1 MMIPNE
7 KLTEQEW
14 YIRAKERRK
23 AYEEALERLE
33 DIEAE

>member
-1 MMIPNE
+1 MGN
-7 KLTEQEW
+7 LTSQPW
-14 YIRAKERRK
+14 YVNAKARRK